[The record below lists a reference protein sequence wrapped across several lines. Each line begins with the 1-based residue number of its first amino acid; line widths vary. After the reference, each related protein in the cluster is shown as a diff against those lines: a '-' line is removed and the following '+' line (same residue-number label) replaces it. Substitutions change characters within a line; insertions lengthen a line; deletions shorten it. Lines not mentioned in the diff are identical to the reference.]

1 MSSPKLLVWNRR
13 KRSRT
18 TKRKRWRKID
28 AFSEVEVG
36 ENMYLVSDRWYR
48 NWEKSGRLSE
58 MQIDNSDLRTEEK
71 ELKKNLMIDLDFR
84 ALSEERW
91 NRLVA
96 VTGGV
101 LCEEDVIQ
109 RRVICVGKSK
119 QLELYKPRIAV
130 HVKRWNREGKCCTT
144 TSEDAFRISRVSPV
158 REILRRTLGQDSLSS
173 TLIRMSSSTMLS
185 PLRVVRREDY
195 DKRVHDMKWD
205 TNERLVV
212 IDVREDLTVSWPTSS
227 PVKLLSHIESSSS
240 TTKQEQQE
248 RDVQIVTPSSKK
260 RTRPTSPRCPKKH
273 PMPRFVSK
281 QVAMCDR
288 CKVFIPMGSEMR
300 GCRVCDWDMCWSCI
314 LATVSSPSKKRL
326 RKKKQVQVLQRHGTW
341 GLCGL
346 QNMGN
351 TCFMS
356 SAIQCLSHMMP
367 LTEYFLRIRES
378 GICGGRGCFAN
389 QKGKGCLTNA
399 YRSLIMKLWSGQN
412 FQLRPDTFRTTLV
425 QHAPRF
431 GGREQHDTQELIVAL
446 LDGIHE
452 EINEKN
458 NSPITTNFSSNE
470 RRRRTRKKITAS
482 SRSWERHTSSNRSVI
497 VDMFH
502 GQYESA
508 VQCVRCNV
516 VSRTYDPFMYLS
528 LPLPQQSN
536 APKFPIVFL
545 GIHEHARLLSVDP
558 NEVRENG
565 VITAIGLKRFVSRNT
580 NRVLS
585 NLKIL
590 VISNH
595 VSTGD
600 VLEGNRRID
609 SHLMDPNLV
618 AAPTGGHVLFAY
630 EVPSLKS
637 ATRKMKLDFT
647 RPFVSRMKK
656 IKKTKLS
663 QDETALAI
671 KLTHRAGNPENNK
684 LEESE
689 IVGYPFLIGLKTPL
703 TCEGLYREVYVFF
716 FSGFDSCL

>member
-1 MSSPKLLVWNRR
+1 
-13 KRSRT
+13 
-18 TKRKRWRKID
+18 
-28 AFSEVEVG
+28 
-36 ENMYLVSDRWYR
+36 
-48 NWEKSGRLSE
+48 
-58 MQIDNSDLRTEEK
+58 
-71 ELKKNLMIDLDFR
+71 
-84 ALSEERW
+84 
-91 NRLVA
+91 
-96 VTGGV
+96 
-101 LCEEDVIQ
+101 
-109 RRVICVGKSK
+109 
-119 QLELYKPRIAV
+119 
-130 HVKRWNREGKCCTT
+130 
-144 TSEDAFRISRVSPV
+144 
-158 REILRRTLGQDSLSS
+158 
-173 TLIRMSSSTMLS
+173 
-185 PLRVVRREDY
+185 
-195 DKRVHDMKWD
+195 MKWD
-205 TNERLVV
+205 TS
-212 IDVREDLTVSWPTSS
+212 DVSSWLRSKDLTVSWPTSS

-240 TTKQEQQE
+240 TTKQEQQTRRTNRNTIKQE
-248 RDVQIVTPSSKK
+248 
-260 RTRPTSPRCPKKH
+260 RTRPTHLLSEKTSDATICEQTSCNVRS
-273 PMPRFVSK
+273 F
-281 QVAMCDR
+281 
-288 CKVFIPMGSEMR
+288 KVFIPMGSEMR

-326 RKKKQVQVLQRHGTW
+326 RKKKQVQVLQRHGIW

-458 NSPITTNFSSNE
+458 NSPVTTNSSSSSSSNG
-470 RRRRTRKKITAS
+470 RRRTRKKITAS

-536 APKFPIVFL
+536 AQKFPIVFL
-545 GIHEHARLLSVDP
+545 GIHEHARLFSVDP

-618 AAPTGGHVLFAY
+618 AASTGGHVLFA
-630 EVPSLKS
+630 
-637 ATRKMKLDFT
+637 
-647 RPFVSRMKK
+647 
-656 IKKTKLS
+656 
-663 QDETALAI
+663 
-671 KLTHRAGNPENNK
+671 
-684 LEESE
+684 
-689 IVGYPFLIGLKTPL
+689 
-703 TCEGLYREVYVFF
+703 
-716 FSGFDSCL
+716 